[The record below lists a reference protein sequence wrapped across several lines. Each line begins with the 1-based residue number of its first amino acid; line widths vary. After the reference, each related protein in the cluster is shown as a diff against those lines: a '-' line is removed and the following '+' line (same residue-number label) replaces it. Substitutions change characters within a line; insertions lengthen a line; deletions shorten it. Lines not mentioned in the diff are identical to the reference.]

1 MATNDSDAS
10 FSWSPASRAD
20 FASLGSALAAAVQDG
35 DVICLEGEL
44 GAGKTSFAQAFAQ
57 ALGVTAPVVS
67 PTFNILCTYPEGRL
81 PLHHFDLYRLDG
93 SDQLEDVD
101 FWALSDDSTPGVCL
115 IEWADLFPN
124 DMPEDTLTIQI
135 GYIEGCEDARNLRL
149 SASGS
154 RAGCLLKVAA
164 QAFDG
169 KVPRKEH
176 DA

>member
-10 FSWSPASRAD
+10 FSWNPASRTD
-20 FASLGSALAAAVQDG
+20 FASLGSALAATAQDG

-57 ALGVTAPVVS
+57 ALGVAAPVVS

-93 SDQLEDVD
+93 PDQLEDVD

-135 GYIEGCEDARNLRL
+135 GYIEGCEDARSLRL

-154 RAGCLLKVAA
+154 RAGCLLKAAA

-169 KVPRKEH
+169 KTSRKEQ